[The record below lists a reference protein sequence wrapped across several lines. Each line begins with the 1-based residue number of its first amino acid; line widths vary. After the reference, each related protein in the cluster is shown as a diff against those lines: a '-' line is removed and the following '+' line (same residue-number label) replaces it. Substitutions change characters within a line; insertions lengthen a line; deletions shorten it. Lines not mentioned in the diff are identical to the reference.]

1 MIGSVS
7 EITSNQN
14 RHFKRF
20 KSLNLKKNRESE
32 RLFLLEGQRYINT
45 AIEQSF
51 DFEAL
56 LFDSNVWHK
65 LEKDDQSKYQSA
77 SEVFLLP
84 IGLFKELTQTEQ
96 SQGII
101 GVINM
106 PEVMDIAVL
115 EQIITKNSKYNI
127 VLLDRIQDPGNLG
140 TIIRTADAA
149 GIEWILLTKGTVD
162 AYNPKVVRSTAGS
175 ILNIKLIEVD
185 QIRDTLTLLKTFGFN
200 IISTTL
206 EGAVDY
212 CEPSSYQRFN
222 CLVIGNEAN
231 GVSTEII
238 ELSDS
243 RVKIPIYGRAE
254 SLNASV
260 AAGIMMYKLNS
271 LSE

>member
-1 MIGSVS
+1 M
-7 EITSNQN
+7 
-14 RHFKRF
+14 
-20 KSLNLKKNRESE
+20 
-32 RLFLLEGQRYINT
+32 
-45 AIEQSF
+45 
-51 DFEAL
+51 
-56 LFDSNVWHK
+56 
-65 LEKDDQSKYQSA
+65 
-77 SEVFLLP
+77 
-84 IGLFKELTQTEQ
+84 TQTEQ

-106 PEVMDIAVL
+106 PKVLDLSVLKQEVV
-115 EQIITKNSKYNI
+115 KNEKYNI

-149 GIEWILLTKGTVD
+149 GIEWILLAKGTVD

-185 QIRDTLTLLKTFGFN
+185 PIKDALNLLKTFGVN
-200 IISTTL
+200 VIATTL

-212 CEPSSYQRFN
+212 GEPSSYKRFN

-231 GVSTEII
+231 GESNEII
-238 ELSDS
+238 ELSDA
-243 RVKIPIYGRAE
+243 RVKIPIYGSAE

-271 LSE
+271 L

>member
-1 MIGSVS
+1 MIGSVG

-32 RLFLLEGQRYINT
+32 RLFLLEGQRYIDT

-51 DFEAL
+51 NFDAL
-56 LFDSNVWHK
+56 LFDCNVWHK
-65 LEKDDQSKYQSA
+65 LEKDDQMRYQSA
-77 SEVFLLP
+77 SEVFLLSTQ
-84 IGLFKELTQTEQ
+84 LFKELTQTEQ
-96 SQGII
+96 SQGMI

-106 PEVMDIAVL
+106 PSILNLTFLQQMI
-115 EQIITKNSKYNI
+115 SKKSRYNI
-127 VLLDRIQDPGNLG
+127 LLLDRIQDPGNLG

-149 GIEWILLTKGTVD
+149 GIEVILLAKGTVD

-175 ILNIKLIEVD
+175 ILNMKLIEVD
-185 QIRDTLTLLKTFGFN
+185 QIKEAISLLKTFGFN
-200 IISTTL
+200 IISTAL

-212 CEPSSYQRFN
+212 GEPSSYQRFN

-231 GVSTEII
+231 GVSTEIL
-238 ELSDS
+238 ELSDF
-243 RVKIPIYGRAE
+243 RVKIPIYGKAE

-271 LSE
+271 I